1 MKIEGRTFV
10 VSGGYVVIPAP
21 FLLSHATPIP
31 PPPPL
36 QHPQLTPFRSSGL
49 GLATVLSIL
58 HHGGYAAIL
67 DLNPPPASSLPPS
80 GGGGAKFFECDV
92 TSTTSIASAVAALTT
107 WTSTTGL
114 PLGGIIPAAG
124 IGLPGLILSKSLDP
138 LPLSSIDLVL
148 GVNLRGTLDLVR
160 QVLPHL
166 AASPPYGDD
175 GERGVVVMVAS
186 SAAFEGQMGQVAYA
200 ASKGAVAAM
209 TLPMARDLSRFGI
222 RVVTIAPSMF
232 DSAMTAAM
240 SDKVRAG
247 LKKAMEFPARA
258 GRPEEFA
265 SLVVQSI
272 ENAMLN
278 GVVVRLDGATRM
290 PSKL

>member
-1 MKIEGRTFV
+1 M
-10 VSGGYVVIPAP
+10 S
-21 FLLSHATPIP
+21 
-31 PPPPL
+31 
-36 QHPQLTPFRSSGL
+36 
-49 GLATVLSIL
+49 
-58 HHGGYAAIL
+58 
-67 DLNPPPASSLPPS
+67 
-80 GGGGAKFFECDV
+80 
-92 TSTTSIASAVAALTT
+92 
-107 WTSTTGL
+107 
-114 PLGGIIPAAG
+114 
-124 IGLPGLILSKSLDP
+124 
-138 LPLSSIDLVL
+138 LSSIDLVL
-148 GVNLRGTLDLVR
+148 NVNLRGTLDLVR

-166 AASPPYGDD
+166 AASPTYGDD
-175 GERGVVVMVAS
+175 GERGVIVMVAS
-186 SAAFEGQMGQVAYA
+186 AAAFEGQMGQVAYA

-247 LKKAMEFPARA
+247 LKKAMEFPVRA
-258 GRPEEFA
+258 GRPDEFA

-278 GVVVRLDGATRM
+278 GVVIRLDGATRM

>member
-10 VSGGYVVIPAP
+10 VSGGYVVSPAP
-21 FLLSHATPIP
+21 PSHPPTPIYP
-31 PPPPL
+31 P
-36 QHPQLTPFRSSGL
+36 PQLTPPPSSSGL
-49 GLATVLSIL
+49 GLATVHSIL
-58 HHGGYAAIL
+58 SHGGHAAIL
-67 DLNPPPASSLPPS
+67 DLNPPPATSLPPS
-80 GGGGAKFFECDV
+80 SSITTKFFECDV
-92 TSTTSIASAVAALTT
+92 TSTTSIASAVSALVS
-107 WTSTTGL
+107 WTSTTSF

-124 IGLPGLILSKSLDP
+124 IGLPGLILSKSLEP
-138 LPLSSIDLVL
+138 LSLSSIDLVL
-148 GVNLRGTLDLVR
+148 DVNLRGTLDLVR

-166 AASPPYGDD
+166 ASSPPVGDD
-175 GERGVVVMVAS
+175 GERGVIVMVAS
-186 SAAFEGQMGQVAYA
+186 AAAFEGQMGQVAYA

-222 RVVTIAPSMF
+222 RVVTVAPSMF

-247 LKKAMEFPARA
+247 LKKAMEFPVRA
-258 GRPEEFA
+258 GRPDEFA

-278 GVVVRLDGATRM
+278 GVVIRLDGATRM